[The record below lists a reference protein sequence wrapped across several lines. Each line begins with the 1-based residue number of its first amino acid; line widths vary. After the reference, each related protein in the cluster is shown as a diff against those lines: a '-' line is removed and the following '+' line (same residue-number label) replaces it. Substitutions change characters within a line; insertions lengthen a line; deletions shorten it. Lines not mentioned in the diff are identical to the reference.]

1 MATKKQPRRAATEGD
16 SAYEV
21 LSNLDYDGELY
32 KPGDEVTLD
41 AAAAAELMALR
52 VVKPVAAEK
61 PAT

>member
-1 MATKKQPRRAATEGD
+1 MATKKQPRRAAAEGET
-16 SAYEV
+16 AYEV

-32 KPGDEVTLD
+32 KPGDQVALD

-52 VVKPVAAEK
+52 VVKPVAEQ